1 MHTNTSRHISLGR
14 TLRVCNRI
22 LSYSQHKITFNLMV
36 IKYVFHAKDYE
47 FKLSKKFQYY
57 PHKRISIINLGKK
70 IPNYRN
76 VQRNTIPRR
85 E

>member
-1 MHTNTSRHISLGR
+1 
-14 TLRVCNRI
+14 
-22 LSYSQHKITFNLMV
+22 MV